1 MKWIYP
7 QLINELKDYCKKFIN
22 GDIDIQII
30 QNKIYQ
36 IEMQIVAIEE
46 QWLRKI
52 LFNIENEIEFAQF
65 TIDSDELYQ
74 YVCKRI
80 ENLLHVLNK
89 FEKETYENI

>member
-1 MKWIYP
+1 MQWIYP
-7 QLINELKDYCKKFIN
+7 RLIDDLKLYCTKFMN

-36 IEMQIVAIEE
+36 TEMQIVAIEE

-74 YVCKRI
+74 YVCKKI
-80 ENLLHVLNK
+80 ENLLFILNK
-89 FEKETYENI
+89 FEREIDENI